1 MNATWLVLQL
11 GCTAAPSVDRGEAP
25 RAASPQAKAAPEPL
39 HMEDGACVGEPPA
52 PICEPVHLSTPKPV
66 ANPRAC
72 DTRDDCL
79 PTEFC
84 GAGVC
89 RTLEGEHATLCVQ
102 RAWIEGPLCVG
113 DERWLS
119 VWGYFPVHNIEGGA
133 LHWGRPRDEGTCVVE
148 GLECSVIDL
157 SVWATKPVSLFA
169 TVSTAEQGGEARAY
183 ANEEFIG
190 RERLRS
196 LIDAGCYTLRGM
208 DPIPEWDTHPYAH
221 IALWYP

>member
-1 MNATWLVLQL
+1 MISVCLALLLV
-11 GCTAAPSVDRGEAP
+11 GCRVPASVDSDETVVLPAQARAAPV
-25 RAASPQAKAAPEPL
+25 PL

-66 ANPRAC
+66 DDPRAC

-89 RTLEGEHATLCVQ
+89 RILDGEQATLCVQ
-102 RAWIEGPLCVG
+102 RAWIEGPLCAG
-113 DERWLS
+113 DEHWLA
-119 VWGYFPVHNIEGGA
+119 VDGYISGSYVEGGDFG
-133 LHWGRPRDEGTCVVE
+133 WRRPREEGECVVE
-148 GLECSVIDL
+148 GLECTVIEL
-157 SVWATKPVSLFA
+157 SAWAHNQVSLVA
-169 TVSTAEQGGEARAY
+169 LITAEERGGVQRAY
-183 ANEEFIG
+183 AHENFVG

-196 LIDAGCYTLRGM
+196 LIDAGCYTLRGT
-208 DPIPEWDTHPYAH
+208 DPIPGWDTHPYAH